1 MRKLDRSSCGSLA
14 AFRRWT
20 PDRGADTKT
29 VPLVQTFL
37 PRCWPGRQT
46 CREQSFGQ
54 PILDAL
60 SCSPGCTPGRG
71 RSRTWTRDR
80 LARAPGRRPA
90 PRGSLSQNR
99 SEDWDRL
106 LSKSPRPPSRAS
118 ECWDHSSLSSGIAAS
133 RYSVT
138 VQRQFPYWQRRH
150 RPARWHSPWNS
161 SPGRVCP
168 RHSRHPS
175 SCLLRRSTL
184 LRMVAASSPV
194 VQWQARHPGWVSGCW
209 APPVGWQLSPPL
221 PHRRPSSCSSP
232 QTALQ
237 HHGHERKKSMAPQVR
252 GV

>member
-1 MRKLDRSSCGSLA
+1 MRKLDRSSCGSQA

-46 CREQSFGQ
+46 CREESFGQ

-60 SCSPGCTPGRG
+60 SCSPGGTPGPG
-71 RSRTWTRDR
+71 RSRTWTQDR

-90 PRGSLSQNR
+90 PRESLSQNR
-99 SEDWDRL
+99 YEDWDRL

-118 ECWDHSSLSSGIAAS
+118 ACWDHSSPSSCFAAC

-138 VQRQFPYWQRRH
+138 AQQQFPYWQPKH
-150 RPARWHSPWNS
+150 RPARSHSPRNS
-161 SPGRVCP
+161 SPGQGCP

-175 SCLLRRSTL
+175 SCLFRRSTL
-184 LRMVAASSPV
+184 PRMVSGSLPV
-194 VQWQARHPGWVSGCW
+194 VQWQAPHPGWVY
-209 APPVGWQLSPPL
+209 
-221 PHRRPSSCSSP
+221 
-232 QTALQ
+232 
-237 HHGHERKKSMAPQVR
+237 
-252 GV
+252 